1 MKDKIT
7 VDFLGNDNVWSD
19 AEKVISHSRIWQ
31 FLLISIG
38 SASSIIYP
46 HVPLV
51 SFAAI
56 SGVTLSRKQGII
68 SSMIINYMVLLSVN
82 IPRL

>member
-31 FLLISIG
+31 FLLKRYNLFIS
-38 SASSIIYP
+38 
-46 HVPLV
+46 L
-51 SFAAI
+51 
-56 SGVTLSRKQGII
+56 
-68 SSMIINYMVLLSVN
+68 INY
-82 IPRL
+82 